1 MPKRHASNTTDARR
15 HSPDGSYNGPEF
27 QNKRIYSRSDGLE
40 SAGTIRGAGGSGMA
54 RSSRPPGKAGE
65 RSVLGTDSWL
75 VLYRLLCV
83 GEWILG
89 RWWSRIGARLTC
101 AACLRHL
108 VGMPTCCAAFLPSF
122 PYPVPASF
130 YLTHPAGLPHPVSL
144 TLPASPCLT
153 YPTYLT
159 LPSYLPAS
167 PYLPRP
173 CLPHHTCLTLPASPY
188 LPASL
193 ILPTCLA
200 HPAFLGQSRLKR

>member
-1 MPKRHASNTTDARR
+1 MGQRR
-15 HSPDGSYNGPEF
+15 LGA
-27 QNKRIYSRSDGLE
+27 
-40 SAGTIRGAGGSGMA
+40 AGA
-54 RSSRPPGKAGE
+54 GKAGD
-65 RSVLGTDSWL
+65 RSVLGIDSRL
-75 VLYRLLCV
+75 MLYRLLCV

-89 RWWSRIGARLTC
+89 RWWSHIGARLTC

-144 TLPASPCLT
+144 TLPT
-153 YPTYLT
+153 
-159 LPSYLPAS
+159 S
-167 PYLPRP
+167 PYLPA
-173 CLPHHTCLTLPASPY
+173 CLPHHTCLAPVRLTIPASPC

-200 HPAFLGQSRLKR
+200 HLAFLAQSRLKRSLHYMYEPIQL